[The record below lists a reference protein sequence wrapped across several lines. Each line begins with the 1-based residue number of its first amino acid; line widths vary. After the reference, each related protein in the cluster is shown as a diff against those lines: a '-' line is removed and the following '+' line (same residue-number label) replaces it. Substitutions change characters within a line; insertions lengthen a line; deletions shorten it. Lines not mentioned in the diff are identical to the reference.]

1 MRVVSIL
8 LLLFVLIPS
17 VLGAG
22 FTGYVEQWASSATA
36 SSADYLGGNDPM
48 KATGPPTEQ
57 CGFESVSSNTWR
69 KLAAENA
76 DWIKLEYTTTVYISE
91 IYTLQTYDGNISRI
105 EAEDSNGNS
114 FLLWNG
120 TNTTCPFSFQPTG
133 FLQKIKTVKMTA
145 GINRYVEIDAVRL
158 SGYTD
163 YIIDFF
169 DRAATTKTAK
179 GSSVSF
185 SVGITDPRN
194 ITSARAIVTP
204 AFGQIFSVSLNLTA
218 GTKASGTW
226 SGSWS
231 VPASAAEGSYSISFE
246 GCNDFICKTTSG
258 VTFEVISGYLIDAS
272 TDKEVYKRGQ
282 TVTLTGKVK
291 DSAGAGIAGD
301 VSFSLFNSSMSAKS
315 DGTGSFRTERQV
327 PSWASGESTVKI
339 ISQGTTK
346 EIKVR
351 VDPALSVDSSV
362 PQAAPKGEF
371 FAVSGSVSGAVG
383 AVTTE
388 IFVNGKSN
396 GVGGK
401 NFSFNVLAES
411 DSAIEIRSRDEF
423 GNEGKVSRNVAVS
436 SIINELKII
445 IDSPSE
451 AYWGDE
457 ITIKASGTKGIEF
470 DVNGE
475 TIKATEK
482 NGVYEIRYNVKKT
495 SKLLVRALAK
505 GASASK
511 EVIVKEPEIRIE
523 RAEEG
528 IKATLNG
535 FPKDNLDV
543 YVVDSSGRKTTL
555 ANVGN
560 GVYKGSVNGNVRV
573 YASGEGKRGYGEIE
587 IKGKYDYSVVI
598 FAFGSGVL
606 TLAIARLSMAGGR
619 RRRELE
625 DVEKRMKSLQD
636 RYFKGEIDK
645 DSYESVMLDLE
656 MKKEALEKKLKK

>member
-1 MRVVSIL
+1 MAVIL
-8 LLLFVLIPS
+8 LSLIPS

-36 SSADYLGGNDPM
+36 SSADYLGGNEPM

-91 IYTLQTYDGNISRI
+91 IYTRQTYDGNISRI

-114 FLLWNG
+114 FLLWDG
-120 TNTTCPFSFQPTG
+120 ANTTCLFSFQPIG
-133 FLQKIKTVKMTA
+133 FLQKIKTVKITA

-163 YIIDFF
+163 YIIDFS
-169 DRAATTKTAK
+169 DRAVTAKAVK

-185 SVGITDPRN
+185 SVGIADPRN

-204 AFGQIFSVSLNLTA
+204 AAGQVFSVALNLTA
-218 GTKASGTW
+218 GTKASGAW
-226 SGSWS
+226 SGTWS
-231 VPASAAEGSYSISFE
+231 VPASAAEGSYSVSFE
-246 GCNDFICKTTSG
+246 GCNDFICKSSSG

-272 TDKEVYKRGQ
+272 ADKEVYKRGQ
-282 TVTLTGKVK
+282 TVAITGKVK

-301 VSFSLFNSSMSAKS
+301 VSLSLFNSSTSVKS
-315 DGTGSFRTERQV
+315 DGTGSFRAERQV
-327 PSWASGESTVKI
+327 PATATGENTVKI
-339 ISQGTTK
+339 TSQGTTK
-346 EIKVR
+346 EIKIR
-351 VDPALSVDSSV
+351 IDPALSVELSV

-371 FAVSGSVSGAVG
+371 FVVSGSVSGAVG
-383 AVTTE
+383 TVTTE
-388 IFVNGKSN
+388 MFVNGKSK
-396 GVGGK
+396 GTGGK
-401 NFSFNVLAES
+401 NFSFNVLAEA
-411 DSAIEIRSRDEF
+411 DTTVEIKARDEF

-436 SIINELKII
+436 SISNELKVV

-457 ITIKASGTKGIEF
+457 IAIKASGTKGIEF

-475 TIKATEK
+475 TIMATEK
-482 NGVYEIRYNVKKT
+482 NGFYEIRYNVKKT
-495 SKLLVRALAK
+495 SKLLVRASGK
-505 GASASK
+505 GTSASK
-511 EVIVKEPEIRIE
+511 EILVKEPEIRIE

-535 FPKDNLDV
+535 FPKDNLEV
-543 YVVDSSGRKTTL
+543 YVVDSSGKKTSL
-555 ANVGN
+555 VNVGN

-598 FAFGSGVL
+598 FAFVAGVL
-606 TLAIARLSMAGGR
+606 TLAIIKLSTAGGR

-645 DSYESVMLDLE
+645 DSYESVMLELE
-656 MKKEALEKKLKK
+656 MKKEVLEKRVKP